1 MIDRLGIP
9 LIVKVHQANLAEG
22 KQAFEL
28 LAEMLFC
35 SKITLREG
43 LRNVV
48 SWGGHLK
55 IR

>member
-9 LIVKVHQANLAEG
+9 LIVKVHQANLAEC

-48 SWGGHLK
+48 SRGGT
-55 IR
+55 